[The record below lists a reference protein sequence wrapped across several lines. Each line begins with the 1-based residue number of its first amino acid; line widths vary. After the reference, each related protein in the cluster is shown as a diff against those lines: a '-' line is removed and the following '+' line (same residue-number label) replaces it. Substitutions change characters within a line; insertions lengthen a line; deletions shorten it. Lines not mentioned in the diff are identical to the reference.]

1 MDDAYGSDSLELHE
15 SRVRDTTADLEDKVR
30 EHEAALAKLRAQPPS
45 SKTRQPASPIA
56 SFEVMRN
63 AYDSLAAQAPPLPF
77 PDSVLPALL
86 ALQRTHETVEETRAY
101 LAVHADALE
110 QAKKRLRI
118 EQTALKDNQAFNQS
132 LQRRTRTLKDDIANQ
147 MELSPDDIAR
157 ERIIELKAKCKSYDR
172 ETSKLLRAMKK
183 FIDEHLAAM
192 LAAEEMGG
200 PVVGDMIDFDTEDL
214 AAGFNTQGR
223 LKKPKDGANQDK
235 RQRRIDEIWGQP
247 QGQDSTTNDGSGR
260 DEATAA
266 ALDMRELTEA
276 LLNSLA
282 QSEGDYS
289 AAYVQI
295 PRETAAARFLIRSK
309 VAQFHPKD
317 STRLRLID
325 FGRELDE

>member
-1 MDDAYGSDSLELHE
+1 M
-15 SRVRDTTADLEDKVR
+15 KV
-30 EHEAALAKLRAQPPS
+30 
-45 SKTRQPASPIA
+45 
-56 SFEVMRN
+56 
-63 AYDSLAAQAPPLPF
+63 AYDSLAAQPPQLPF

-86 ALQRTHETVEETRAY
+86 ALQRTHATIEETRAY

-110 QAKKRLRI
+110 QAKKRLRV
-118 EQTALKDNQAFNQS
+118 EQTALKDNQALNQS
-132 LQRRTRTLKDDIANQ
+132 LQRRTRTLKEDIANQ
-147 MELSPDDIAR
+147 MELSPDDVAR

-247 QGQDSTTNDGSGR
+247 QEQDSTANDGSGR
-260 DEATAA
+260 DEATSA